1 MYSVGVQLNLV
12 KVDGKHRVVVFGNL
26 TAPFPCT
33 PEDERRAALVVS
45 VDDLYDLSGE
55 LSAELVMPCGGATKV
70 RRCKLKCVETSVES
84 AWLQRSTLFFY

>member
-1 MYSVGVQLNLV
+1 LQHYNQGGVITGVYSVGVQLNLV

-33 PEDERRAALVVS
+33 AEDERRAALVVS
-45 VDDLYDLSGE
+45 VDDLYELSGE

-70 RRCKLKCVETSVES
+70 RRCNLKRVETS
-84 AWLQRSTLFFY
+84 QC